1 MLAGT
6 TDREVTRM
14 REGTLPG
21 SPTARLS
28 VALGLGVGTSL
39 GLLSFGALFLGGRGF
54 GEVLALAALFT
65 LCASA
70 VAVTGAAQQVLAIL
84 VMVLAGAPTP
94 VARPFPLLASQVGQS
109 VPDAPGKPQPR
120 APGRALPVA

>member
-1 MLAGT
+1 MRARLPLAI
-6 TDREVTRM
+6 
-14 REGTLPG
+14 PA

-28 VALGLGVGTSL
+28 VALGLGTLSL
-39 GLLSFGALFLGGRGF
+39 GAVSVWATSISGRGF
-54 GEVLALAALFT
+54 GEVLALVALFT

-84 VMVLAGAPTP
+84 VMVLTGSPTP
-94 VARPFPLLASQVGQS
+94 VARAYPELASQVGQS

>member
-1 MLAGT
+1 M
-6 TDREVTRM
+6 RTR
-14 REGTLPG
+14 TLMPPLG
-21 SPTARLS
+21 SPASPTARLS
-28 VALGLGVGTSL
+28 VALGLSL
-39 GLLSFGALFLGGRGF
+39 GTGFGLGALILGGRGF

-65 LCASA
+65 LAASA

-84 VMVLAGAPTP
+84 VMLLTGAPTP
-94 VARPFPLLASQVGQS
+94 VARPYPELASQVGQS

>member
-1 MLAGT
+1 
-6 TDREVTRM
+6 M
-14 REGTLPG
+14 RKRILRPPV

-28 VALGLGVGTSL
+28 VALGLSAGFSFSL
-39 GLLSFGALFLGGRGF
+39 ALLPVGGRGF

-84 VMVLAGAPTP
+84 VMVLSGAPTP
-94 VARPFPLLASQVGQS
+94 VARPYPELASQVGQS

-120 APGRALPVA
+120 APGRFLPVA

>member
-1 MLAGT
+1 MRARML
-6 TDREVTRM
+6 
-14 REGTLPG
+14 LPPA
-21 SPTARLS
+21 SPTARVS
-28 VALGLGVGTSL
+28 VALGLSAGVGFSL
-39 GLLSFGALFLGGRGF
+39 AALPLGGRGF
-54 GEVLALAALFT
+54 GELLALAALFT

-84 VMVLAGAPTP
+84 VMVLSGAPTP
-94 VARPFPLLASQVGQS
+94 VARPYPELASQVGQG

>member
-1 MLAGT
+1 MRA
-6 TDREVTRM
+6 RM
-14 REGTLPG
+14 PMPPA

-28 VALGLGVGTSL
+28 VALGLGAGAGFSL
-39 GLLSFGALFLGGRGF
+39 AALPLGSRGF
-54 GEVLALAALFT
+54 GEFLALAALFT

-70 VAVTGAAQQVLAIL
+70 LAVTGAAQQVLAIL
-84 VMVLAGAPTP
+84 VMVLSGAGTP
-94 VARPFPLLASQVGQS
+94 VARPYPELASQVGQS

>member
-1 MLAGT
+1 MRAGT
-6 TDREVTRM
+6 RRAWSASSM
-14 REGTLPG
+14 GLSAG
-21 SPTARLS
+21 ALS
-28 VALGLGVGTSL
+28 V
-39 GLLSFGALFLGGRGF
+39 GALFLGGRGF

-84 VMVLAGAPTP
+84 VMVLSGAPTP
-94 VARPFPLLASQVGQS
+94 VARPYPDLASQVGQS

-120 APGRALPVA
+120 APGRSLQVA

>member
-1 MLAGT
+1 MRARMLTPPA
-6 TDREVTRM
+6 
-14 REGTLPG
+14 

-28 VALGLGVGTSL
+28 VALGLSL
-39 GLLSFGALFLGGRGF
+39 GFSLVALLLSGRGF
-54 GEVLALAALFT
+54 AEVLAVAALFT

-70 VAVTGAAQQVLAIL
+70 VAVAGAAQQVLAIL
-84 VMVLAGAPTP
+84 VMVLTGAPTP
-94 VARPFPLLASQVGQS
+94 AARPYPELASQVGQS

>member
-1 MLAGT
+1 MLDEIHERRKGS
-6 TDREVTRM
+6 RM
-14 REGTLPG
+14 HVI
-21 SPTARLS
+21 ARLS
-28 VALGLGVGTSL
+28 VALLSALSL
-39 GLLSFGALFLGGRGF
+39 SALSLSGRGF

-70 VAVTGAAQQVLAIL
+70 VYVTGAAQQVLAIL
-84 VMVLAGAPTP
+84 VMVLSGSPTP
-94 VARPFPLLASQVGQS
+94 VARPYPELASQVGQS

>member
-1 MLAGT
+1 MRAGT
-6 TDREVTRM
+6 RRAWSASSM
-14 REGTLPG
+14 G
-21 SPTARLS
+21 LS
-28 VALGLGVGTSL
+28 AGA
-39 GLLSFGALFLGGRGF
+39 LSFGALFLGGRGF

-84 VMVLAGAPTP
+84 VMVLSGAPTP
-94 VARPFPLLASQVGQS
+94 VARPYPDLASQVGQS

-120 APGRALPVA
+120 APGRSLRVA

>member
-1 MLAGT
+1 MHA
-6 TDREVTRM
+6 
-14 REGTLPG
+14 
-21 SPTARLS
+21 TARLS
-28 VALGLGVGTSL
+28 VAL
-39 GLLSFGALFLGGRGF
+39 LSVTALVLGGRGF

-70 VAVTGAAQQVLAIL
+70 VYVTGAAQQVLAIL
-84 VMVLAGAPTP
+84 VMVLTGALTP
-94 VARPFPLLASQVGQS
+94 VARPYPELASQVGQS

>member
-1 MLAGT
+1 MRAGT
-6 TDREVTRM
+6 LTPP
-14 REGTLPG
+14 PG
-21 SPTARLS
+21 SALASPTARLS
-28 VALGLGVGTSL
+28 VALGLSL
-39 GLLSFGALFLGGRGF
+39 GTGFGLGALILGGRGF

-65 LCASA
+65 LAASA

-84 VMVLAGAPTP
+84 VMLLTGAPTP
-94 VARPFPLLASQVGQS
+94 VARPYPELASQVGQS

>member
-1 MLAGT
+1 MRALMVTLRLA
-6 TDREVTRM
+6 
-14 REGTLPG
+14 

-28 VALGLGVGTSL
+28 VALGLSLGVGLGAFSL
-39 GLLSFGALFLGGRGF
+39 GALSLDGRGF
-54 GEVLALAALFT
+54 GELLALAAIVS

-70 VAVTGAAQQVLAIL
+70 TAVTGAAQQVLAVL
-84 VMVLAGAPTP
+84 VMVLTGAPRP
-94 VARPFPLLASQVGQS
+94 GARPHPELASQVGQS

>member
-1 MLAGT
+1 M
-6 TDREVTRM
+6 RTRM
-14 REGTLPG
+14 LSTPA

-28 VALGLGVGTSL
+28 VALGLGAG
-39 GLLSFGALFLGGRGF
+39 LSFSLALLPVGGRGF
-54 GEVLALAALFT
+54 GELLALAALFT

-84 VMVLAGAPTP
+84 VMVLTGAPTP
-94 VARPFPLLASQVGQS
+94 VARPYPELASQVGQS
-109 VPDAPGKPQPR
+109 VPGAPGKPQPR

>member
-1 MLAGT
+1 MRARAAST
-6 TDREVTRM
+6 T
-14 REGTLPG
+14 PG

-28 VALGLGVGTSL
+28 VALGFSTGIAALFV
-39 GLLSFGALFLGGRGF
+39 GALFLGGRGF

-70 VAVTGAAQQVLAIL
+70 VAVTGAAQQVLAML
-84 VMVLAGAPTP
+84 VMVLTGAPTP
-94 VARPFPLLASQVGQS
+94 VARPYPELASQVGQS

>member
-1 MLAGT
+1 
-6 TDREVTRM
+6 M
-14 REGTLPG
+14 RARPMTPPV
-21 SPTARLS
+21 SATARLS
-28 VALGLGVGTSL
+28 VALGLGA
-39 GLLSFGALFLGGRGF
+39 GLALVALALGGRGF
-54 GEVLALAALFT
+54 GEVLALTALVG

-70 VAVTGAAQQVLAIL
+70 VAVTGAARRVLAIL

-94 VARPFPLLASQVGQS
+94 VARPYPESASRVGQS